1 MSAGRLFQ
9 MVYLLLEHG
18 RLTAQELSEKLE
30 VSVRTVYRD
39 VDSLSAA
46 GVPICAAQGKGGGV
60 YLMEGYVL
68 DRAAFTEEEQRRL
81 LTALRALPGEE
92 GEAALGKLS
101 ALFRR
106 EGDDWL
112 QVHLSRWGGQ
122 SGRDSRTFQALRT
135 AIRQRR
141 SVTFRYASS
150 HGETLP
156 REVLPARLVFKGQG
170 WYLQGFDLLRE
181 DYRSFRLTRM
191 LDATVTEQT
200 FHRELA
206 PPDID
211 FPGEIPPLFRAD
223 CHLRFDPRLAYR
235 VYDEFQPED
244 VALLPDG
251 RLEVRVSLPADDWL
265 YGYLLSFGTEVE
277 VLAPEALRRKLAAM
291 GAEIFRKHSE
301 S

>member
-1 MSAGRLFQ
+1 MSAERLFQ

-18 RLTAQELSEKLE
+18 HLTAGELAERLE

-39 VDSLSAA
+39 VDHLSAA

-68 DRAAFTEEEQRRL
+68 DRAAFTEAEQRQL
-81 LTALRALPGEE
+81 LTALRALPGED
-92 GEAALGKLS
+92 GGQALGKLS

-106 EGDDWL
+106 EEDDWL

-122 SGRDSRTFQALRT
+122 EDQDRQTFQALRR
-135 AIRQRR
+135 AIRQRQGVR
-141 SVTFRYASS
+141 FRYASS
-150 HGETLP
+150 RGETLP

-191 LDATVTEQT
+191 LDLEVTDQT
-200 FHRELA
+200 FHRELT

-211 FPGEIPPLFRAD
+211 FPGEVPPLFRAD
-223 CHLRFDPRLAYR
+223 CRLRFEPRLAYR
-235 VYDEFQPED
+235 VYDEFRPES
-244 VALLPDG
+244 VTVLPDG
-251 RLEVRVSLPADDWL
+251 RLEVEVSLPADDWL
-265 YGYLLSFGTEVE
+265 YGYLLSFGAGVE
-277 VLAPEALRRKLAAM
+277 VLAPDAVRRKLAAM
-291 GAEIFRKHSE
+291 GEEIFRKHSE